1 MVSNTLHLDLQ
12 ELLKTLE
19 RISRDFV
26 DDPEYKKWR
35 RQLPKDWPI

>member
-19 RISRDFV
+19 RIRRDFG

-35 RQLPKDWPI
+35 RQLPKNWPI